1 MPAPLTFI
9 GLHYW
14 AGSGSEFRALAQLLA
29 PHHRVLAPDLPGFG
43 AAPPSETDYSLD
55 AYADHVAQFIAAQHL
70 ERYALIGH
78 SMGGKIGLALAARQP
93 PGLVGIALLSPS
105 PPGPEPMTAADR
117 QQSQQAYGKAEEA
130 EKTFR
135 KITARPLPEALH
147 QQILH
152 DNLRTCQPAWNA
164 WLLQGSQEDI
174 RDRMSRLRVP
184 CLVMAGERDSVLPP
198 HVHLQHTLPL
208 LPARTPLEIIAGA
221 GHLLPYEAPEQ
232 VAALLQAFSQRL

>member
-14 AGSGSEFRALAQLLA
+14 AGSGNEFQALAQLLA

-43 AAPPSETDYSLD
+43 AAPAPQVDYSLD
-55 AYADHVAQFIAAQHL
+55 AYADHVAQFIAAQHV

-93 PGLVGIALLSPS
+93 PGLVGMALLSPS

-117 QQSQQAYGKAEEA
+117 QHSQQAYGKAAEA

-135 KITARPLPEALH
+135 RITARPLREAQH

-152 DNLRTCQPAWNA
+152 DNLRSSRPAWDA
-164 WLLQGSQEDI
+164 WLLLGSQEDI
-174 RDRMSRLRVP
+174 RARMGRLEVP
-184 CLVMAGERDSVLPP
+184 CLVMAGERDGVLPL
-198 HVHLQHTLPL
+198 HVHLHHTLPL
-208 LPARTPLEIIAGA
+208 LPARTPLEVIAGA